1 MKKMTAPL
9 LDVEQVTVRYGENL
23 ALDRV
28 TVSVGPGEVVAIL
41 GPNGAGKSTLALAVS
56 GIIPTAGGNIRFQDR
71 NIRTQRADQ
80 LAKSGLLHVPEGRGV
95 LRDLS
100 VRENLVLG
108 AVCGGLR
115 GTALHRSVEG
125 ILERYQQLKPRM
137 AQAAGTL
144 SGGEQ
149 QMLVL
154 GRALL
159 AQPKL
164 LVLDEPSIGLAP
176 RLVQQSFRMVR
187 ECAALGIAVL
197 LIEQNLAMSL
207 KVAHRAYVLSNGRI
221 RLQGSADELR
231 SNPAVQHAYL
241 GGDIET
247 AGAD

>member
-1 MKKMTAPL
+1 MTAPL
-9 LDVEQVTVRYGENL
+9 LEVEQLTVRYGENL

-28 TVSVGPGEVVAIL
+28 TVSVDPGEVVAIL

-56 GIIPTAGGNIRFQDR
+56 GVIATAGGRVCFRGTDV
-71 NIRTQRADQ
+71 RTRRADQ
-80 LAKSGLLHVPEGRGV
+80 LAKYGLVHVPEGRGV

-100 VRENLVLG
+100 VRENLILG
-108 AVCGGLR
+108 GVCGGLR
-115 GTALHRSVEG
+115 ARALRRNIEDV
-125 ILERYQQLKPRM
+125 LERYQQLKPRM

-176 RLVQQSFRMVR
+176 KLVQQSFRMVR

-207 KVAHRAYVLSNGRI
+207 KVAHRAYVLSNGQI

-231 SNPAVQHAYL
+231 RNPAVQRAYL

-247 AGAD
+247 AETN